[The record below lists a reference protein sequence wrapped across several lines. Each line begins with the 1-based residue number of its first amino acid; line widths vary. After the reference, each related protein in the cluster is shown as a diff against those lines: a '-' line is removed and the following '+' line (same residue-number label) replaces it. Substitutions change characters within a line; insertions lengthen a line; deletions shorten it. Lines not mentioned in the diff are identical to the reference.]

1 MKLSKRRE
9 NGAECY
15 EYREREKKH
24 KNIILK
30 HQKAHEKNTLETYIG
45 GIYCL

>member
-1 MKLSKRRE
+1 MALNVTNTESK
-9 NGAECY
+9 
-15 EYREREKKH
+15 REREKKH